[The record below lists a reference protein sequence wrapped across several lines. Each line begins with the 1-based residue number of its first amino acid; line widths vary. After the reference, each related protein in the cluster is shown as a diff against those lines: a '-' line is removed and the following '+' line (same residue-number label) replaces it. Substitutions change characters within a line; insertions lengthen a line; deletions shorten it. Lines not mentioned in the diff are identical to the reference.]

1 MYYIT
6 EKRNDAMLCLKAR
19 AKINWTLDIL
29 GRRADGYHQMD
40 MLIQSVRLADTLWL
54 EESDRLT
61 LEDAG
66 QGFRTEAGGGEACAA
81 PVPFDENNLV
91 IKAARALQKAAGIE
105 KGARIRLR
113 KAIPSGAGMGGGS
126 ADAAAALI
134 GLNRLWNLHFST
146 AELERI
152 GLTVG
157 ADVPFLVRG
166 GLCRA
171 EGVGEQLTSLTPA
184 PECWLVL
191 WQPCDGLS
199 TGEIFTAFDTTS
211 AETLA
216 RPQTLRAQEA
226 LLAGDLPALAA
237 SMNNVLEGVSA
248 AKRPQLERALH
259 RLEELGALRAM
270 MTGSGSVVYGLF
282 GSEGAANAALS
293 GLDKE
298 KGFRAVTCTEA
309 QGVEFIPPLS

>member
-40 MLIQSVRLADTLWL
+40 MLMQSVRLADTLWL

-66 QGFRTEAGGGEACAA
+66 QSLRTEAGGGEACAA
-81 PVPFDENNLV
+81 PVPFDENNLAV
-91 IKAARALQKAAGIE
+91 RAARALQKAAGIE
-105 KGARIRLR
+105 NGARMRLR

-134 GLNRLWNLHFST
+134 GLNRLWNLNFST

-184 PECWLVL
+184 PKCWLVL

-199 TGEIFTAFDTTS
+199 TGEIFTAFDHTPS
-211 AETLA
+211 ERLA
-216 RPQTLRAQEA
+216 RPQTLRAEEA

-298 KGFRAVTCTEA
+298 KGFRTVTCTEA

>member
-40 MLIQSVRLADTLWL
+40 MLMQSVRLADTLWL

-66 QGFRTEAGGGEACAA
+66 QGFRTEAGDGEACAA
-81 PVPFDENNLV
+81 PVPFDENNLAV
-91 IKAARALQKAAGIE
+91 RAARALQKAAGIE
-105 KGARIRLR
+105 KGARMRLR

-184 PECWLVL
+184 PKCWLVL

-199 TGEIFTAFDTTS
+199 TGEIFTAFD
-211 AETLA
+211 AYPG
-216 RPQTLRAQEA
+216 RK
-226 LLAGDLPALAA
+226 GWPAL
-237 SMNNVLEGVSA
+237 
-248 AKRPQLERALH
+248 RPSGRRKPCWRETCPH
-259 RLEELGALRAM
+259 WRL
-270 MTGSGSVVYGLF
+270 
-282 GSEGAANAALS
+282 
-293 GLDKE
+293 
-298 KGFRAVTCTEA
+298 
-309 QGVEFIPPLS
+309 P

>member
-40 MLIQSVRLADTLWL
+40 MLMQSVRLADTLWL

-66 QGFRTEAGGGEACAA
+66 QSLRTEAGGGEACAA
-81 PVPFDENNLV
+81 PVPFDERNLAV
-91 IKAARALQKAAGIE
+91 KAARALQKAAGIE

-134 GLNRLWNLHFST
+134 GLNRLWNLNFST

-184 PECWLVL
+184 PKCWLVL

-216 RPQTLRAQEA
+216 RHQTLRAQEA

-237 SMNNVLEGVSA
+237 SMNNVLEGVSVE
-248 AKRPQLERALH
+248 KRPELHRALR
-259 RLEELGALRAM
+259 RLEALGALRAM

-282 GSEGAANAALS
+282 GSEGAANAALF